1 MEKIEATF
9 RVVTPMF
16 MSGADQSK
24 AELRLPSI
32 KGALRFWWRALA
44 WSRYGDLEKI
54 REEEARLFGSTDEG
68 QAAVL
73 MKLSSPAP
81 PKISEKGQVLKD
93 GDRVVGEG
101 ARYLGYGVME
111 AFASRNKGTQ
121 AGQLTRPCLLSPF
134 EFTLELRFGRRS
146 TEQQLISLAK
156 ALELMGLAGS
166 LGSKSRKGYGSLTLT
181 KLSYS
186 NEPWSPPSDVHEMVE
201 SLKKFSKDSPHP
213 PFTALSRDSR
223 FIVVEGEEG
232 ESTLSLLNRIGREMV
247 FYRSWGRNGKV
258 LGSPSEKNFKDD
270 HDLMIKDDHDLMSSL
285 KTNIKYPRRVVFG
298 LPHNYGKQRCLQ
310 VAPAHH
316 DRRASPLFIHIH
328 QAKNADAPLAVL
340 SFLPSAFLPQN
351 EPLKLLNTTALPRYD
366 KSFWKPIDDFLE
378 RMKGTNQQRP
388 LKRRERFSQVVEV

>member
-44 WSRYGDLEKI
+44 WSRYGDLQKI
-54 REEEARLFGSTDEG
+54 REEETRLFGSTDEG

-73 MKLSSPAP
+73 LKLFSQTM
-81 PKISEKGQVLKD
+81 PKVLEKGQILKD
-93 GDRVVGEG
+93 GENVVGEG
-101 ARYLGYGVME
+101 TRYLGYGVME
-111 AFASRNKGTQ
+111 AFASKNRSTQ
-121 AGQLTRPCLLSPF
+121 AGQLIRPCLLSPF
-134 EFTLELRFGRRS
+134 EFTLELRFGRLA
-146 TEQQLISLAK
+146 TEQQISSSIETLK
-156 ALELMGLAGS
+156 LMGLVGS

-186 NEPWSPPSDVHEMVE
+186 NEPWSPPSDVHKMVE
-201 SLKKFSKDSPHP
+201 SLTRFSKDSPHP
-213 PFTALSRDSR
+213 LFTAISRDSR
-223 FIVVEGEEG
+223 FIVVEGREG
-232 ESTLSLLNRIGREMV
+232 ESTLSLLDRVGREMM
-247 FYRSWGRNGKV
+247 FYRSWGRNGTV

-270 HDLMIKDDHDLMSSL
+270 HDLMSGL

-298 LPHNYGKQRCLQ
+298 LPHNYGKQRHLQ
-310 VAPAHH
+310 VTPAYH

-328 QAKNADAPLAVL
+328 QTKNADAPLAVL

-378 RMKGTNQQRP
+378 RMKGTHQRP
-388 LKRRERFSQVVEV
+388 PRKRRQQFANVVEV